1 MTMETANLMLSE
13 MRAANNRRSQL
24 IDLQRNS
31 AILPSQIQ
39 TQGLRDTGFYNNSS
53 AASGAEISLPSAMSP
68 RSSTTSQPP
77 ARPFS
82 ANFDSPSYQ
91 SISAIFGTSDAS
103 LNKRFSQ
110 PLAARKVSRRPHMH
124 SSTDLMLVGVGYACP
139 VEPSGRTR

>member
-1 MTMETANLMLSE
+1 METANLMLSE

-31 AILPSQIQ
+31 AILPGQIQ

-68 RSSTTSQPP
+68 RSSTTSPPP

-110 PLAARKVSRRPHMH
+110 PLAARKVSIRTHMH
-124 SSTDLMLVGVGYACP
+124 SWTDPMLVNVGYACP